1 MRSVVES
8 ARGEE
13 DARDAAHTYAYPTHT
28 YAHLHIY
35 LYISG
40 KCTELVYILPVHKY
54 IYIYIHTKYNTY
66 SYRIFKAV
74 DDGDS
79 DGWWR

>member
-1 MRSVVES
+1 MQSVVES

-13 DARDAAHTYAYPTHT
+13 DARDAAHTYQRIPTCAFT
-28 YAHLHIY
+28 YIFIY
-35 LYISG
+35 FRQY
-40 KCTELVYILPVHKY
+40 TELVYILPVRCMY
-54 IYIYIHTKYNTY
+54 VHTHARAY
-66 SYRIFKAV
+66 SCRIFKAV